1 MIHLSYYVIVDY
13 CMTVLL
19 YRTFLIAI
27 IKFNIHQTLKFNY
40 D

>member
-1 MIHLSYYVIVDY
+1 MIHLGYYVIVDY

-19 YRTFLIAI
+19 YKTFLIAM
-27 IKFNIHQTLKFNY
+27 IKFNIHQTLQFNN